1 LAINLGLVQ
10 NMRWR
15 TFGALV
21 VVFAPLAL
29 GTGSV
34 FAQSFPAGSYEQ
46 SCRQV
51 HWAGK
56 TLVAECP
63 HTDGRFSGTGLADAG
78 RCHGDIA
85 NIDGQ
90 LRCIA
95 GGPPPAQGYAP
106 PPGQGYPSPPGAP
119 GYPVGGGPPPGPGWD
134 EHRAHCEE
142 LWRHENELRERIE
155 YAPLGPDRDRLQY
168 RSDEVHQE
176 LERQGCGR

>member
-1 LAINLGLVQ
+1 MTAAGVVMPAAAAIMANPASTGTKQLYDRRQ
-10 NMRWR
+10 K
-15 TFGALV
+15 GASICEN
-21 VVFAPLAL
+21 P
-29 GTGSV
+29 SM
-34 FAQSFPAGSYEQ
+34 S
-46 SCRQV
+46 
-51 HWAGK
+51 
-56 TLVAECP
+56 
-63 HTDGRFSGTGLADAG
+63 ADAG